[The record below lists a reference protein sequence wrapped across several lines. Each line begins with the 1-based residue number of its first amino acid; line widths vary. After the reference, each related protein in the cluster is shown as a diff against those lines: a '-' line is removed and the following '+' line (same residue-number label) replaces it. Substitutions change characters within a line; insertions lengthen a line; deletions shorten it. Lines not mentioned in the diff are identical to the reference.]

1 MSVPPPSG
9 PRASARAPAPD
20 PGAGATAAAATTTA
34 RMPATSAR
42 PDSRPVPSLAAGR
55 SDAGAPDAGRPRPGR
70 RVRGRVAALLPR
82 RSDLAEVRRDPRR
95 DLLAGLTV
103 AIVALPLA
111 LGFGVS
117 SGLGAE
123 AGLATAVVAG
133 ALAAIFGGSNLQVS
147 GPTGAM
153 TVVLVPI
160 VAEHGPSGVLTVGLI
175 AGVLLVAL
183 AALRAGAY
191 MRYVP
196 APVVE
201 GFTLGIA
208 CVIGLQQIPNAL
220 GVAKSDGDRVLVVA
234 WRAFEEFAAAPN
246 WTAVA
251 LAAAVAAVML
261 TGARLR
267 PTVPFSVI
275 AVAVA
280 TVVAQLAHLDA
291 APPIGDLPS
300 GLSAPSPA
308 FLDLGSL
315 GSLLAPAVAVAA
327 LAALESLLSA
337 SVADGM
343 TVGQRHDPDRELFG
357 QGLANIAAP
366 LFGGVPATGAIARTA
381 VNVRSGAGSRLA
393 SLTHAAVLAVI
404 VFTAAPLVSRI
415 PLAALAG
422 VLIATAIRMV
432 EVGSLRAMAR
442 ATRSDAAV
450 LVLTAAATL
459 VLDLVRAVIVGLAVA
474 GVLALRAVAGQAR
487 LDQLPLDRDDHTA
500 EEHALLAEHIVA
512 YRIDGPLFFAAAHRF
527 LLELTE
533 VADVRVVI
541 LRMSRVS
548 TVDATGALVL
558 KDVVDKLGRR
568 GIVVMA
574 SGIRRGQR
582 QALDSVGA
590 LAPLRHEGREYATT
604 PEAIRGARQYLERSG
619 VLPPPAPDVP
629 HPLGTGSCPPRADG
643 VEG

>member
-1 MSVPPPSG
+1 M
-9 PRASARAPAPD
+9 
-20 PGAGATAAAATTTA
+20 TTA
-34 RMPATSAR
+34 FSRAWAR
-42 PDSRPVPSLAAGR
+42 I
-55 SDAGAPDAGRPRPGR
+55 
-70 RVRGRVAALLPR
+70 AALLPGR
-82 RSDLAEVRRDPRR
+82 DDLAEMRRDPRR

-133 ALAAIFGGSNLQVS
+133 ALAAVFGGSNLQVS

-160 VAEHGPSGVLTVGLI
+160 VAEHGPSGVLTVGLM
-175 AGVLLVAL
+175 AGLMLVAL
-183 AALRAGAY
+183 ALLRAGKY
-191 MRYVP
+191 MQYVP

-220 GVAKSDGDRVLVVA
+220 GVPKPEGDRVLVMT
-234 WRAFEEFAAAPN
+234 WRALEEFAKAPN
-246 WTAVA
+246 WTALGFAV
-251 LAAAVAAVML
+251 AVAAVML
-261 TGARLR
+261 LGARWR
-267 PTVPFSVI
+267 PTVPFSILAVI
-275 AVAVA
+275 AA
-280 TVVAQLAHLDA
+280 TVVAQLADLDA
-291 APPIGDLPS
+291 AKPIGDLPS
-300 GLSAPSPA
+300 GLPAPSLS
-308 FLDLGSL
+308 FLDPGAF

-343 TVGQRHDPDRELFG
+343 TVGQKHDPDRELFG

-381 VNVRSGAGSRLA
+381 VNVRTGAGSRLA
-393 SLTHAAVLAVI
+393 ALTHAAILAVI
-404 VFTAAPLVSRI
+404 VFAAAPLVSRI

-422 VLIATAIRMV
+422 VLLATAVRMV

-442 ATRSDAAV
+442 ATRSDALI
-450 LVLTAAATL
+450 LVLTAVATL
-459 VLDLVRAVIVGLAVA
+459 ALDLVYAVIIGLVVA
-474 GVLALRAVAGQAR
+474 GALALRAVAKQAR
-487 LDQLPLDRDDHTA
+487 LDQVPLDRGDHSA

-527 LLELTE
+527 LLELAE

-541 LRMSRVS
+541 LRMSRV
-548 TVDATGALVL
+548 TTIDATGALVL
-558 KDVVDKLGRR
+558 KDVVEKLNRR
-568 GIVVMA
+568 GIVVMT
-574 SGIRRGQR
+574 SGIRPGQR
-582 QALDSVGA
+582 QVLDSVGA
-590 LAPLRHEGREYATT
+590 LDLLRLEGREYATT
-604 PEAIRGARQYLERSG
+604 PEAIQGARTYLECAG
-619 VLPPPAPDVP
+619 VMPPLPVQTSRPISEETEESV
-629 HPLGTGSCPPRADG
+629 G
-643 VEG
+643 

>member
-1 MSVPPPSG
+1 MRTFFIPG
-9 PRASARAPAPD
+9 RAWARL
-20 PGAGATAAAATTTA
+20 TALL
-34 RMPATSAR
+34 P
-42 PDSRPVPSLAAGR
+42 GR
-55 SDAGAPDAGRPRPGR
+55 SD
-70 RVRGRVAALLPR
+70 LT
-82 RSDLAEVRRDPRR
+82 ETRRDPRR

-117 SGLGAE
+117 SGLGAA

-133 ALAAIFGGSNLQVS
+133 ALAAVFGGSNLQVS

-153 TVVLVPI
+153 TVVLMPI
-160 VAEHGPSGVLTVGLI
+160 VAEHGPGGVLTVGLM
-175 AGVLLVAL
+175 AGVMLVVLAL
-183 AALRAGAY
+183 LRAGRY
-191 MRYVP
+191 MQYVP

-220 GVAKSDGDRVLVVA
+220 GVSKPEGDRVLVVT
-234 WRAFEEFAAAPN
+234 WRALEEFARRPN

-251 LAAAVAAVML
+251 FAVAVAAVML
-261 TGARLR
+261 VGARWR
-267 PTVPFSVI
+267 PTVPFSIIAVI
-275 AVAVA
+275 AA
-280 TVVAQLAHLDA
+280 TVVARAADLDTA
-291 APPIGDLPS
+291 KPIGDLPS
-300 GLSAPSPA
+300 GLPTPSLA
-308 FLDLGSL
+308 FLDPGALGSL
-315 GSLLAPAVAVAA
+315 IAPALAVAA

-343 TVGQRHDPDRELFG
+343 TVGQKHDPDRELFG

-381 VNVRSGAGSRLA
+381 VNVRTGASSRLA

-404 VFTAAPLVSRI
+404 VFAAAPLVSRI

-422 VLIATAIRMV
+422 VLLATAIRMV

-442 ATRSDAAV
+442 ATRSDALI
-450 LVLTAAATL
+450 LVLTAVATL
-459 VLDLVRAVIVGLAVA
+459 ALDLVYAVIIGLAVA
-474 GVLALRAVAGQAR
+474 GALALRAVAQQAR
-487 LDQLPLDRDDHTA
+487 FDRVPLDPGDHSA

-548 TVDATGALVL
+548 TMDATGALVL
-558 KDVVDKLGRR
+558 KDAVEKLTRR
-568 GIVVMA
+568 GILVLA
-574 SGIRRGQR
+574 SGIRSGQR
-582 QALDSVGA
+582 QVLDSVGA
-590 LAPLRHEGREYATT
+590 LDLLLCDGREYATT
-604 PEAIRGARQYLERSG
+604 PEAIQGAREHLVSAG
-619 VLPPPAPDVP
+619 VMPFGATSQTVIPKAETSPASREEPA
-629 HPLGTGSCPPRADG
+629 R
-643 VEG
+643 

>member
-1 MSVPPPSG
+1 MKVLSG
-9 PRASARAPAPD
+9 QAVARL
-20 PGAGATAAAATTTA
+20 T
-34 RMPATSAR
+34 
-42 PDSRPVPSLAAGR
+42 
-55 SDAGAPDAGRPRPGR
+55 
-70 RVRGRVAALLPR
+70 ALLPGR
-82 RSDLAEVRRDPRR
+82 LDLAEMRRDPRR

-133 ALAAIFGGSNLQVS
+133 ALAAVFGGSNLQVS

-160 VAEHGPSGVLTVGLI
+160 VAEHGPSGVLTVGLV
-175 AGVLLVAL
+175 AGVMLVAL
-183 AALRAGAY
+183 ALLRAGKY
-191 MRYVP
+191 MQYVP

-220 GVAKSDGDRVLVVA
+220 GVPKPEGDRVLVVT
-234 WRAFEEFAAAPN
+234 WRALAEFAKNPN

-251 LAAAVAAVML
+251 LALAVAAVML
-261 TGARLR
+261 IGARRR
-267 PTVPFSVI
+267 PAIPFSILAVI
-275 AVAVA
+275 VA
-280 TVVAQLAHLDA
+280 TVVAQMAGLDA
-291 APPIGDLPS
+291 AKPIGDLPS
-300 GLSAPSPA
+300 GLPAPSLA
-308 FLDLGSL
+308 FLDPGAL

-343 TVGQRHDPDRELFG
+343 TVGQQHDPDRELFG

-381 VNVRSGAGSRLA
+381 VNVRTGAGSRLA
-393 SLTHAAVLAVI
+393 ALVHAAILAAI
-404 VFTAAPLVSRI
+404 VFAAAPLVSRI

-422 VLIATAIRMV
+422 VLLATAIRMV

-442 ATRSDAAV
+442 ATRSDALI
-450 LVLTAAATL
+450 LVLTAVATPA
-459 VLDLVRAVIVGLAVA
+459 LDLVYAVIIGLVVA
-474 GVLALRAVAGQAR
+474 GALALRTVAKQAR
-487 LDQLPLDRDDHTA
+487 LDQVPLDRGDHSA

-512 YRIDGPLFFAAAHRF
+512 YRVDGPLFFAAAHRF
-527 LLELTE
+527 LLELAE

-541 LRMSRVS
+541 LRMSRV
-548 TVDATGALVL
+548 TTIDATGALVL
-558 KDVVDKLGRR
+558 KDAVEKLNRR
-568 GIVVMA
+568 GIVVMT
-574 SGIRRGQR
+574 SGIRSGQR
-582 QALDSVGA
+582 QVLDSLGA
-590 LAPLRHEGREYATT
+590 LELLRLEGREYATT
-604 PEAIRGARQYLERSG
+604 PEAIQGARTHLECVG
-619 VLPPPAPDVP
+619 VIPLLPTQESR
-629 HPLGTGSCPPRADG
+629 PLG
-643 VEG
+643 VETEETVG

>member
-1 MSVPPPSG
+1 MRFSLG
-9 PRASARAPAPD
+9 RAGTRF
-20 PGAGATAAAATTTA
+20 
-34 RMPATSAR
+34 
-42 PDSRPVPSLAAGR
+42 
-55 SDAGAPDAGRPRPGR
+55 
-70 RVRGRVAALLPR
+70 AALLPGR
-82 RSDLAEVRRDPRR
+82 TDLTEVRRDPRR

-123 AGLATAVVAG
+123 SGLATAVIAG
-133 ALAAIFGGSNLQVS
+133 AVAAVFGGSNLQVS

-160 VAEHGPSGVLTVGLI
+160 VAEYGPGGVLTVGLM
-175 AGVLLVAL
+175 AGVMLVAL
-183 AALRAGAY
+183 AVMRAGKY
-191 MRYVP
+191 MQYVP

-220 GVAKSDGDRVLVVA
+220 GVPKPEGDRVLLVA
-234 WRAFEEFAAAPN
+234 WRAVREAAENPN
-246 WTAVA
+246 WTAVGFA
-251 LAAAVAAVML
+251 LAVAAVML
-261 TGARLR
+261 VGARLR
-267 PTVPFSVI
+267 PTVPFSIVAVI
-275 AVAVA
+275 AA
-280 TVVAQLAHLDA
+280 TVVAQVAGLDA
-291 APPIGDLPS
+291 ARPIGDLPS
-300 GLSAPSPA
+300 GLPAPSLA
-308 FLDLGSL
+308 FLDPGALGSM
-315 GSLLAPAVAVAA
+315 LAPAVAVAA

-381 VNVRSGAGSRLA
+381 VNVRTGAGSRLA

-404 VFTAAPLVSRI
+404 VFAAAPLVSRI

-422 VLIATAIRMV
+422 VLLATAVRMV
-432 EVGSLRAMAR
+432 EVGSIKAMAR
-442 ATRSDAAV
+442 ATRSDALI
-450 LVLTAAATL
+450 LVLTAVATL
-459 VLDLVRAVIVGLAVA
+459 ALDLVYAVIIGLVVA
-474 GVLALRAVAGQAR
+474 GALALRAVAKQAR
-487 LDQLPLDRDDHTA
+487 LDQVPLDRGDHSA

-527 LLELTE
+527 LLQLAE

-541 LRMSRVS
+541 LRMSRVT

-558 KDVVDKLGRR
+558 KDAVEKLDRR
-568 GIVVMA
+568 GIAVMT
-574 SGIRRGQR
+574 SGIRPGQR
-582 QALDSVGA
+582 QVLESVGA
-590 LAPLRHEGREYATT
+590 LELLRLEGREYATT
-604 PEAIRGARQYLERSG
+604 PEAIEGARTYLKCAG
-619 VLPPPAPDVP
+619 VLVPPSV
-629 HPLGTGSCPPRADG
+629 HTR
-643 VEG
+643 VEA